1 MSVATEGVKGCE
13 YKYKVTVLFAL
24 LHCNDFNSEL
34 YVEKIG
40 SEDITFVDENQN
52 CIEIQIKRE
61 RSNIGFTKILEWLSH
76 FQERSS
82 SNNLLLRVKDKK
94 TKCLFVTRSRCS
106 DEALIFLK
114 EFPLIDSNSNN
125 ISGQDILK
133 FKNELKGVKFKDTKL
148 DIKRKAFCD
157 ELSNKLNKSDIEVLI
172 KNTLIWEQIVEEK
185 VDDEILNCLNKKI
198 SIPQSLSEDL
208 YLKLLEIVKKGRD
221 SKKDIIPTLKNL
233 IFKSKINR
241 YTITENFISRK
252 EEVECFEILNN
263 SNLLLLTGISQ
274 CGKTE
279 LAKKIANDF
288 IDIGYN

>member
-1 MSVATEGVKGCE
+1 M
-13 YKYKVTVLFAL
+13 
-24 LHCNDFNSEL
+24 
-34 YVEKIG
+34 
-40 SEDITFVDENQN
+40 
-52 CIEIQIKRE
+52 
-61 RSNIGFTKILEWLSH
+61 
-76 FQERSS
+76 
-82 SNNLLLRVKDKK
+82 
-94 TKCLFVTRSRCS
+94 
-106 DEALIFLK
+106 
-114 EFPLIDSNSNN
+114 
-125 ISGQDILK
+125 
-133 FKNELKGVKFKDTKL
+133 
-148 DIKRKAFCD
+148 
-157 ELSNKLNKSDIEVLI
+157 KLNKSDIEVLI
-172 KNTLIWEQIVEEK
+172 KNTLILEQIVEEK
-185 VDDEILNCLNKKI
+185 VDDEILNCLNKKF